1 MSAATIAGLTQ
12 MGFDT
17 DDSQGNF
24 KTDLTLA
31 APSDCNAAADFV
43 LRVLDDGYGARGDI
57 RLRFNVPFAP
67 NTPSTC
73 VPVS

>member
-17 DDSQGNF
+17 ADSQGNF
-24 KTDLTLA
+24 KTGLTL

-43 LRVLDDGYGARGDI
+43 LRVLDDGYGARGDM